1 MPMVEPFLRL
11 VCLSVFDAFMFLG
24 ALQVAGFATIRPLRV
39 PLVQRYLR
47 TVLLPLL
54 PKIVVT
60 PSSMLSVYRSRNSIS
75 YFFRLRACTLLLAG
89 LMRLVFLALR
99 IILPPSLALVFLK
112 AIRFL
117 MSGAAKHCAILATTL
132 FLRGPLEQRYLR
144 TTFFP
149 ERAQV

>member
-54 PKIVVT
+54 PNIVVT
-60 PSSMLSVYRSRNSIS
+60 PSSMLSVYRSRNSI
-75 YFFRLRACTLLLAG
+75 YLLLRLRACTLLLAG
-89 LMRLVFLALR
+89 LIRLVFFALR
-99 IILPPSLALVFLK
+99 TILAPRRALVLLN
-112 AIRFL
+112 A
-117 MSGAAKHCAILATTL
+117 
-132 FLRGPLEQRYLR
+132 
-144 TTFFP
+144 
-149 ERAQV
+149 